1 MSLQSRLET
10 MKKYR
15 EQAMKKPKL
24 NKLYIE
30 DLDLSIAMFEKQ
42 IANGKDGY
50 LIQSGWLDNE
60 DATV

>member
-15 EQAMKKPKL
+15 EEALKKPKA

-42 IANGKDGY
+42 IANGNSY
-50 LIQSGWLDNE
+50 IIQSGWLDNN
-60 DATV
+60 